1 MVLLVTGNEDFVI
14 DLPGQP
20 QVNFQHYAGY
30 VKVCIALH
38 KSLVGI
44 CGKYKLGNENM
55 EIERQRCYIIFS
67 HENAV
72 ESFGGIRVK
81 ISSVWEGGL
90 NQCYGYKSGGPF
102 SKSLTTGPPM
112 TIDEIFDVVLPP
124 RSCYARGRDPGPKP
138 PSKAQRIV
146 EEQLKVAKER
156 VKAVEKMNE
165 ELVKQIAELKACQDG
180 MEASIY
186 EKLQA
191 DMRQHFE
198 GQGWSISSSLPSF
211 MNDIESNRE

>member
-1 MVLLVTGNEDFVI
+1 MFSRSSPEIALSKQIGIWSYDGLGIDDDKEKGKAWFQGIVDSKHFRGKKLYHEGQLSSSFPRAFKLEIEYVFDQVLLVTGNEDFVI

-30 VKVCIALH
+30 VKRARSRP
-38 KSLVGI
+38 K
-44 CGKYKLGNENM
+44 
-55 EIERQRCYIIFS
+55 
-67 HENAV
+67 
-72 ESFGGIRVK
+72 
-81 ISSVWEGGL
+81 
-90 NQCYGYKSGGPF
+90 
-102 SKSLTTGPPM
+102 TT
-112 TIDEIFDVVLPP
+112 F
-124 RSCYARGRDPGPKP
+124 
-138 PSKAQRIV
+138 KAQRIV

-156 VKAVEKMNE
+156 AKAVEKMNE

-198 GQGWSISSSLPSF
+198 GQG
-211 MNDIESNRE
+211 